1 MLKITIPKP
10 CHGDWET
17 MTPNQQGRHCN
28 ACAKTVVDFTL
39 LSDAEVQQFFLHQKE
54 KRVCGRFKQEQ
65 LHRIIITLPTN
76 ILHITMPRWKQ
87 FLTAC
92 LLAFSSMLFS
102 CDTLIDK
109 LIKGEPVAETE
120 GAIVGALM
128 VPVPAKIDTTVASVD
143 TVINCT
149 TLKGDTIIVEAET
162 MGIIS
167 VPIEMDFIQQ
177 DSSGIKT
184 NDEEV
189 YFAGEIALDS
199 NLISPIK
206 PIDSVQIKNPPTADS
221 TDCNNMKY
229 Y

>member
-10 CHGDWET
+10 CHEDWET
-17 MTPNQQGRHCN
+17 MTPNQQGRHCT

-39 LSDAEVQQFFLHQKE
+39 LSDEQVQQFFLHQKE
-54 KRVCGRFKQEQ
+54 ERVCGRFKQEQ
-65 LHRIIITLPTN
+65 LHRILITLPTN

-102 CDTLIDK
+102 CDTLIGK
-109 LIKGEPVAETE
+109 LVKGEPVAET
-120 GAIVGALM
+120 GGDIVGVLM
-128 VPVPAKIDTTVASVD
+128 APVPVKIDTTTISVD
-143 TVINCT
+143 TIINCT
-149 TLKGDTIIVEAET
+149 MLKGDTIIVEEDT

-167 VPIEMDFIQQ
+167 VPIEKDFIQQ
-177 DSSGIKT
+177 DSSGIKI

-189 YFAGEIALDS
+189 YFVGKIALDS

-206 PIDSVQIKNPPTADS
+206 TIDSVKTKNPPTADS
-221 TDCNNMKY
+221 TDCNNIKY